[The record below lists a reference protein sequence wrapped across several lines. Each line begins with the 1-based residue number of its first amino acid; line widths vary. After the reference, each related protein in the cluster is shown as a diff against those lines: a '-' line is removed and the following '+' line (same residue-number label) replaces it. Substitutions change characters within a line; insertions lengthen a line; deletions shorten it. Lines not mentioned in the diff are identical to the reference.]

1 MHRET
6 KLLCNLFADAPVSS
20 KLQAGNFA
28 FAESFG
34 SRHAALVERKQVDHD
49 LARSHVQFDDHIAG
63 RLEIIARKDNEA
75 VANGAEAHR
84 KRHAG
89 KGSQAAL
96 QARHERCNACRTRS
110 GAIKPASPYDWKKRL
125 LDMIK

>member
-1 MHRET
+1 MHREA

-63 RLEIIARKDNEA
+63 RLEIIAVDAPRQGADIA
-75 VANGAEAHR
+75 VAWRPGEE
-84 KRHAG
+84 G
-89 KGSQAAL
+89 KAL
-96 QARHERCNACRTRS
+96 E
-110 GAIKPASPYDWKKRL
+110 WFVKRL
-125 LDMIK
+125 EDPLVAAELLS